1 MFDNREKLP
10 ERKGDFFDPKYRH
23 PYESKGVKELISQGL
38 LILERL
44 TEDKVNCTE
53 INKHQA
59 LLCMITSPLSS
70 RGFRVPCLFAE

>member
-1 MFDNREKLP
+1 LDSDSFQSLTLTSY
-10 ERKGDFFDPKYRH
+10 F
-23 PYESKGVKELISQGL
+23 YESIYRYSYESRGAKELISQGL